1 MSRIM
6 VVRQHSQGGF
16 SLLEAIVA
24 LVLLSTVGMAI
35 FSWINTSLIG
45 LNRAQAV
52 TTRTQ
57 TIQNALS
64 AMEQI
69 NPAEAESGE
78 MQVGNMEIEWY
89 TEIVEPLQDGVGYP
103 LGTGLYQIGLYDTH
117 VTVKQEDK
125 EQVSFVI
132 RQVGFLQVRTID
144 FSL

>member
-24 LVLLSTVGMAI
+24 LVLLSTVGMAL

-52 TTRTQ
+52 ITRTQ